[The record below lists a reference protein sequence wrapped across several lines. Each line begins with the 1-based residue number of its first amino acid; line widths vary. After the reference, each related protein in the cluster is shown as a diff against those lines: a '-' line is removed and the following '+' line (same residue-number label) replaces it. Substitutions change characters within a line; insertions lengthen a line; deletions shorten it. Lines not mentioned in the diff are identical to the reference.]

1 MGLFR
6 GNSSATFV
14 LAGTLRPLTGV
25 ALRGAEAVF
34 GADLGAEVGLFRVA
48 IRVKLSVRR
57 K

>member
-1 MGLFR
+1 MGLLR
-6 GNSSATFV
+6 GSSSAILAF
-14 LAGTLRPLTGV
+14 AGTLRPLTRV

-34 GADLGAEVGLFRVA
+34 GADLWAEVGLFRVA